1 MFHFMLQLSPLMTE
15 LQGFL
20 KNGDNISIMFLTKME
35 AVLNQRDIII
45 SRNLFLSQAQIQL
58 GNETRQLTSCR
69 REERGGL
76 ERRDV
81 FFD

>member
-1 MFHFMLQLSPLMTE
+1 MLQLSPLMTE

-58 GNETRQLTSCR
+58 GNTTADFVSQR
-69 REERGGL
+69 RGGL

-81 FFD
+81 FYD